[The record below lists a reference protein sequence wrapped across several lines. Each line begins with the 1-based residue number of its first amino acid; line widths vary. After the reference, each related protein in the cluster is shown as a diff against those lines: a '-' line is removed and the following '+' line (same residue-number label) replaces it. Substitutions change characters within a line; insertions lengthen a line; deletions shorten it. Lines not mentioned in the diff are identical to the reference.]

1 MDSDRDIQAIIA
13 NPATSY
19 WLSDALKAAL
29 KRDPIDA
36 AHDAEQLA
44 SLLTQRAQEQTANA
58 VAWLVVQ
65 RAASGE

>member
-1 MDSDRDIQAIIA
+1 MDIDRDIHAIIG
-13 NPATSY
+13 NPSTSY
-19 WLSDALKAAL
+19 WLSDALRAAL

-58 VAWLVVQ
+58 VAWMALQ
-65 RAASGE
+65 RAQDQ